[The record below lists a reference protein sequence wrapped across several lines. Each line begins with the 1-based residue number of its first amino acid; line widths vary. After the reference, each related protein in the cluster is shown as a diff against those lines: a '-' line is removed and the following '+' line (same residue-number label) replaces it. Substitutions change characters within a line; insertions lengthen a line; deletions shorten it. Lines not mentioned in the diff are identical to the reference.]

1 MGDALSSARVNKSEV
16 AGVGITNQRETTVAW
31 RRDGTPLHNALVWLD
46 ARTQEV
52 AQTIEK
58 ELGGDPNVLRP

>member
-1 MGDALSSARVNKSEV
+1 MGEALSQARVHKSEV

-46 ARTQEV
+46 ARTQGV
-52 AQTIEK
+52 AQAI
-58 ELGGDPNVLRP
+58 